1 MFRVGDIMQQG
12 FSCGEVGSAY
22 KDMNGIL
29 CGNMLESISNLVTA
43 WFLAACCGIITAY
56 LSLKINQRLG
66 GHGRPDHYDTDNGS
80 DDAGDF
86 EMQENNY
93 TLPNKGNFTSI

>member
-29 CGNMLESISNLVTA
+29 CGNMLESISNLVTT
-43 WFLAACCGIITAY
+43 WFLAAIFGIITVY
-56 LSLKINQRLG
+56 LGLKNNQRLG
-66 GHGRPDHYDTDNGS
+66 WSWTPGS
-80 DDAGDF
+80 IR
-86 EMQENNY
+86 Y
-93 TLPNKGNFTSI
+93 R